1 MRLLVTLIVL
11 FIAAQ
16 HVRSQDADVSAERVS
31 MDAKMLRAIDGTASL
46 GSAAVWPQSV
56 YALTDLTRAT
66 NDAFSR
72 YIKSYYG
79 ATLLSAPVNRDLEFA
94 QTTDG
99 RFRGISYADSI
110 ARLQGDISLMLRTGY
125 YNNGTTSSS
134 FALLR
139 PAVRLMGS
147 LGNNLG
153 FFLDLSN
160 GMRLKGNP
168 ALIARTDP
176 TLSRTLKFNI
186 EDSAFF
192 DRYVGYIQ
200 YQNEWLRVRFGR
212 EALQFGFSPI
222 DNFVHSIDAPLM
234 DGLLIDVPYKSLR
247 FTMTHSAANGID
259 TAGIAV
265 PGKYIA
271 THRLAFDPVDWLS
284 IAVNDMIVYWGRGL
298 DFSYL
303 NPLAF
308 FVSAGLGTQERNA
321 NDNSMMGFDVAVRP
335 FPGSMFYGAFIIDD
349 LSFGS
354 LGDTSIAGN
363 NNKFAYQIGFSQ
375 ALGSPGAAQ
384 RSLLSVEYA
393 RVDPFTFTH
402 RTNNASY
409 TTLGT
414 PVGYELSPNADR
426 VALQARHWF
435 SPRTFIRLDVDYTR
449 HGENILDSNGAI
461 AKGEDPRFPG
471 SGIMVPVGNTG
482 GDVLRGDG
490 DFLYGN
496 SFLRGN
502 ASHQRRVRLWF
513 SAEWWSNVFSDVRIG
528 YANRNGGNNPEEFFF
543 ASFEIRIGY

>member
-1 MRLLVTLIVL
+1 MRLLVSLIVL

-16 HVRSQDADVSAERVS
+16 HVRSQGADVSAERVS
-31 MDAKMLRAIDGTASL
+31 MDAKLLRAIDGTSSL

-56 YALTDLTRAT
+56 YALTDLARDT
-66 NDAFSR
+66 NDAFGN

-79 ATLLSAPVNRDLEFA
+79 STLLNAPVTRQLEFA
-94 QTTDG
+94 QTTGG
-99 RFRGISYADSI
+99 RFRGMSYADSI
-110 ARLQGDISLMLRTGY
+110 ARLQGDISLMLRPGY
-125 YNNGTTSSS
+125 YNNGTTSDP
-134 FALLR
+134 FILLR
-139 PAVRLMGS
+139 PAVRFMGS

-160 GMRLKGNP
+160 GMRLSGDP

-212 EALQFGFSPI
+212 EALQFGLSPI
-222 DNFVHSIDAPLM
+222 DTFVHSIDAPLM
-234 DGLLIDVPYKSLR
+234 DGLLIDVPYKSVR
-247 FTMTHSAANGID
+247 FTMTHSAANGVD
-259 TAGIAV
+259 TAGKAV

-284 IAVNDMIVYWGRGL
+284 VSVNDMIVYWGRGL

-308 FVSAGLGTQERNA
+308 FVSAGLGTEERNA
-321 NDNSMMGFDVAVRP
+321 NDNSMIGFDLAIRP
-335 FPGSMFYGAFIIDD
+335 MPGSMFYGSIIIDD

-363 NNKFAYQIGFSQ
+363 NNKFAYQLGYSQ
-375 ALGSPGAAQ
+375 AFGSPGAAQ
-384 RSLLSVEYA
+384 RSLLTLEYA
-393 RVDPFTFTH
+393 RVDPFTFSH
-402 RTNNASY
+402 RSNNASY
-409 TTLGT
+409 TTLGS
-414 PVGYELSPNADR
+414 PVGYELPPNADR
-426 VALQARHWF
+426 ISLQARHWF
-435 SPRTFIRLDVDYTR
+435 SPRTFIRLDLDYTR
-449 HGENILDSNGAI
+449 HGENILDSTGALVM
-461 AKGEDPRFPG
+461 GEDPRFPG
-471 SGIMVPVGNTG
+471 SGKMVPVGNTG

-513 SAEWWSNVFSDVRIG
+513 SAEWWSNVFSDLRVG

>member
-284 IAVNDMIVYWGRGL
+284 IAVNDMIV
-298 DFSYL
+298 
-303 NPLAF
+303 
-308 FVSAGLGTQERNA
+308 
-321 NDNSMMGFDVAVRP
+321 
-335 FPGSMFYGAFIIDD
+335 
-349 LSFGS
+349 
-354 LGDTSIAGN
+354 
-363 NNKFAYQIGFSQ
+363 
-375 ALGSPGAAQ
+375 
-384 RSLLSVEYA
+384 
-393 RVDPFTFTH
+393 
-402 RTNNASY
+402 
-409 TTLGT
+409 
-414 PVGYELSPNADR
+414 
-426 VALQARHWF
+426 
-435 SPRTFIRLDVDYTR
+435 
-449 HGENILDSNGAI
+449 
-461 AKGEDPRFPG
+461 
-471 SGIMVPVGNTG
+471 
-482 GDVLRGDG
+482 
-490 DFLYGN
+490 
-496 SFLRGN
+496 
-502 ASHQRRVRLWF
+502 
-513 SAEWWSNVFSDVRIG
+513 
-528 YANRNGGNNPEEFFF
+528 
-543 ASFEIRIGY
+543 